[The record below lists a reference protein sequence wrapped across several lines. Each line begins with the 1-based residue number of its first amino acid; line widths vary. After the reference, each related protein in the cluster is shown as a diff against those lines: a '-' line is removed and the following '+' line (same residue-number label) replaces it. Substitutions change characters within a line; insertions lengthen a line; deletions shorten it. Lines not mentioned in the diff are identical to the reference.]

1 MDSDSSTDRHV
12 RSVTTGASP
21 APKVSCRK
29 CGKSIDA
36 TSSFCPHCGR
46 RQQSGDAWYYH
57 PVWISVL
64 ALVVLGPFALF
75 LVWKSSKMSLTVK
88 LFMATWILAYTG
100 LCSYF
105 LYEVM
110 VVELKQL
117 SDFNNVLR
125 QIK

>member
-1 MDSDSSTDRHV
+1 
-12 RSVTTGASP
+12 
-21 APKVSCRK
+21 
-29 CGKSIDA
+29 
-36 TSSFCPHCGR
+36 
-46 RQQSGDAWYYH
+46 
-57 PVWISVL
+57 
-64 ALVVLGPFALF
+64 
-75 LVWKSSKMSLTVK
+75 MSLTVK